1 MFEIRSFM
9 LVQRWFVGNNSL
21 HDGEEELLKVRDFM
35 VDPTLV
41 HLLVLKW
48 IHVKKK
54 LLVREYLLGEDR

>member
-9 LVQRWFVGNNSL
+9 LVPRWFVGNNSL

-41 HLLVLKW
+41 YLLVLKW
-48 IHVKKK
+48 IHVKKNIGERI
-54 LLVREYLLGEDR
+54 LVR

>member
-1 MFEIRSFM
+1 M
-9 LVQRWFVGNNSL
+9 LVPRWFVGNNSL